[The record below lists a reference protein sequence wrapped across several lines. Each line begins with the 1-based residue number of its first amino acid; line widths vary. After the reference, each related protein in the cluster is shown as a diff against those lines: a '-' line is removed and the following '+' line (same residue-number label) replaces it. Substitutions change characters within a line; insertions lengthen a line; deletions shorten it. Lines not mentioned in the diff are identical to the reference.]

1 MSSKS
6 GAHKPFFY
14 DFGCKLHVYK
24 TFFTVKTRSS
34 RQEVY
39 EEYKIKTQMIS
50 FKDVLILRIVV

>member
-1 MSSKS
+1 MSFLRKL
-6 GAHKPFFY
+6 ARTNLFFY

-39 EEYKIKTQMIS
+39 EEYKLKLT
-50 FKDVLILRIVV
+50 